1 MINPPAPQ
9 AWGSGPRTRLMMR
22 WSRRL
27 LPARGLRDRRAGRWV
42 RHRLWCR
49 SATEFDRMRTAL
61 LRAVSHDLRSPLAAA
76 TAAVSGLRGPDMELA
91 AADRDELL
99 DTAGESLELLSRLA
113 ASLLDLTRLQA
124 GARPVFPRP
133 SGLGEIITHALAGL
147 GLRARAVRVDL
158 PPGLPAVMAD
168 PPLMERVIANL
179 TSNALRYSPAGTLP
193 LLTARARG
201 GQVEL
206 RVTDRGPGVLP
217 ADRDTMFA
225 PFRRL
230 GDPGPATGVGLGLAV
245 ARGLT
250 EAMRGRLE
258 PEETP
263 GGGLTMTISVPA
275 ASLTTHRHSW
285 QATSSPDRRKPPDDN
300 RRSQA
305 T

>member
-1 MINPPAPQ
+1 
-9 AWGSGPRTRLMMR
+9 
-22 WSRRL
+22 
-27 LPARGLRDRRAGRWV
+27 
-42 RHRLWCR
+42 
-49 SATEFDRMRTAL
+49 MRTAL

-76 TAAVSGLRGPDMELA
+76 TAAVSGLRGPGMELT

-113 ASLLDLTRLQA
+113 ASLMDLTRLQA

-133 SGLGEIITHALAGL
+133 SDLGEIITYALAGL
-147 GLRARAVRVDL
+147 GLRARTVRVDL

-168 PPLMERVIANL
+168 PSLMERVIANL
-179 TSNALRYSPAGTLP
+179 TSNALRYSPTGTPP

-206 RVTDRGPGVLP
+206 RVADRGPGVLP

-250 EAMRGRLE
+250 EAMRGTLE

-275 ASLTTHRHSW
+275 ASRATHRHSRPASHV
-285 QATSSPDRRKPPDDN
+285 QPGSEEAAR
-300 RRSQA
+300 
-305 T
+305 